1 MDQDF
6 KTRYAEE
13 TNEHKSRIKNLSLSF
28 RNSKLFDPLMGASLA
43 SVTTCFGV
51 GGYALTVR
59 SYPSL
64 ANTILMVS
72 NGAGGG
78 VMSGSFAALVFE
90 TFADSLDEWY
100 GHEYGQAVRLL
111 GVAAGGASV
120 VAGVVSAAGVFSF
133 GLGLFTPV
141 FFITFGL
148 TLGGTCLYRWNA
160 RRRSTECLQSMR
172 KVCDAIHALYQS
184 SGQKVHEVWEI
195 IKYVQR
201 KSLRIPMNVAIAI
214 MQCASSNGRLQVL
227 RAYMDSLYNQLS

>member
-1 MDQDF
+1 MHHTVIFCYIHSCNVSPPYAQIPE
-6 KTRYAEE
+6 KTASVKPQYFHCIHTLLLILCTLSSNRWTRTLRLA
-13 TNEHKSRIKNLSLSF
+13 TLKRRMSTKSRIKNLSLSF
-28 RNSKLFDPLMGASLA
+28 RNSKLFDPLMGTSLA

-160 RRRSTECLQSMR
+160 RRRSTKYLQSMR
-172 KVCDAIHALYQS
+172 K
-184 SGQKVHEVWEI
+184 
-195 IKYVQR
+195 
-201 KSLRIPMNVAIAI
+201 
-214 MQCASSNGRLQVL
+214 
-227 RAYMDSLYNQLS
+227 